1 MTHWPARNL
10 EEVVSFLRTQHPGEK
25 GMARAVSERLGVK
38 PPTVSVVFKRDDANL
53 SWAEK
58 VAEAY
63 GYRLRLS
70 FPEIKHNGAV
80 LQDRVAAAVY
90 PDAGNLTGLVEYV
103 RQKNQTINRFSQEVG
118 MNYRIIERAFKKGDI
133 KISTLKYIE
142 GRLGIKVIWAWER
155 IPVPGGTGS
164 QV

>member
-10 EEVVSFLRTQHPGEK
+10 EEVVSFLRSQHPGEK

-63 GYRLRLS
+63 GYRLRLL
-70 FPEIKHNGAV
+70 FPEIKHIGAV

-103 RQKNQTINRFSQEVG
+103 RQLNQTINRFSLEVG
-118 MNYRIIERAFKKGDI
+118 MNYRVIERAFKKGDI
-133 KISTLKYIE
+133 KISTLKNIE
-142 GRLGIKVIWAWER
+142 RRLGIKVIWAWDR
-155 IPVPGGTGS
+155 IPVLGSTCS